1 MNQLE
6 ALTNACKYS
15 EIKGLMVE
23 QIDIPGDK
31 VERFRC
37 RYQGTVISPVL
48 SYDRLNHFILGI
60 INFKKYIL

>member
-31 VERFRC
+31 VERVRC